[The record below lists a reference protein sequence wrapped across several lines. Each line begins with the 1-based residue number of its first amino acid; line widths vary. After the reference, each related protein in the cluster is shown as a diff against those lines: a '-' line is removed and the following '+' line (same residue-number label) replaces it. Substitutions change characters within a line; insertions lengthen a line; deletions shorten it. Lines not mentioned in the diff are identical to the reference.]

1 MRFHVGAHFDYYKT
15 KPHYKEM
22 KHRAKSLIAVSLLC
36 CSFALQAQE
45 QIDYYNVDFSEGVP
59 TEMTTYD
66 LDGQTLHY
74 TMIQAGFKHGLVS
87 ARIRAKTDML
97 QVRVVTRR

>member
-1 MRFHVGAHFDYYKT
+1 
-15 KPHYKEM
+15 M
-22 KHRAKSLIAVSLLC
+22 KYRSKSLISVSLLC

-45 QIDYYNVDFSEGVP
+45 QIDYYNVDFSEGIP

-74 TMIQAGFKHGLVS
+74 TMIQAGFKQGQ
-87 ARIRAKTDML
+87 A
-97 QVRVVTRR
+97 